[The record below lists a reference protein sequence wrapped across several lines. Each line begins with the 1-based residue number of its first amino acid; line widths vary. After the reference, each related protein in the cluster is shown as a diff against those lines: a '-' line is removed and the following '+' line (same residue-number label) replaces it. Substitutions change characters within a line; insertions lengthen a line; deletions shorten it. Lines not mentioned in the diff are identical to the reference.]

1 VEGIPSN
8 ERELSYH
15 LSQSFPAVHRS
26 VVSFR
31 SSIQQLSEV
40 LFSRLSEAR
49 QQEGFAKN
57 FS

>member
-1 VEGIPSN
+1 MFEICPI
-8 ERELSYH
+8 
-15 LSQSFPAVHRS
+15 
-26 VVSFR
+26 VSFR